1 MRRWLLQVDRPEAD
15 DLIYSRH
22 RPHRSRHIAARKN
35 YLALDG
41 ADDGTVL
48 GPHIVDRTMVRT
60 LRVMAKPKPS
70 PNRKRRAQRRTVG
83 KYQRRGTGAPL
94 VICHQKSSERI
105 ATRHVSVGESI
116 SNDGI
121 GSPRV

>member
-70 PNRKRRAQRRTVG
+70 PNRKRRAQRRTG
-83 KYQRRGTGAPL
+83 WRKCATEARDGRAARHLP
-94 VICHQKSSERI
+94 SEI
-105 ATRHVSVGESI
+105 V
-116 SNDGI
+116 
-121 GSPRV
+121 

>member
-35 YLALDG
+35 YLALDR

-70 PNRKRRAQRRTVG
+70 PNRKRRAQRRTGWRKCATGARVP
-83 KYQRRGTGAPL
+83 QRRGCATEARDGRAARYLP
-94 VICHQKSSERI
+94 SEI
-105 ATRHVSVGESI
+105 V
-116 SNDGI
+116 
-121 GSPRV
+121 